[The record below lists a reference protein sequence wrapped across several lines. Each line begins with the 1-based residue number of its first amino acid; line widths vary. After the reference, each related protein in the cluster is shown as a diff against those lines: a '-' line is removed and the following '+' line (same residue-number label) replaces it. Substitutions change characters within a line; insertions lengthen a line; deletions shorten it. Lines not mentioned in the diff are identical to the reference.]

1 MTSSNP
7 PLVSPRSSSLFPG
20 RHPLNTP
27 LARLAGA
34 PQLKRD
40 KSYFVHPEEVEG
52 RLFLGFGKSI
62 KGGRGRVEKIEAD
75 LPSFRS
81 MALWAVIDCSTQALK
96 VVAVNESLQVVAE
109 AKVDFSDEIP
119 RFG

>member
-1 MTSSNP
+1 MTSNAP

-34 PQLKRD
+34 PPLRRD

-52 RLFLGFGKSI
+52 RLFLGFGASLKD
-62 KGGRGRVEKIEAD
+62 GRGLKIIE
-75 LPSFRS
+75 LTFPSF
-81 MALWAVIDCSTQALK
+81 D
-96 VVAVNESLQVVAE
+96 
-109 AKVDFSDEIP
+109 
-119 RFG
+119 RFVLFAAIQIAQRKLSKS